1 MTTDIQTETTE
12 AQTTR
17 GRVYVIDRSRPRLRV
32 GQGLL
37 TGLDVVFRHF
47 RDALTRKLEKPSQ
60 QTGVFTVQYPEERLK
75 LPEAFRNFPIL
86 LYDDE
91 TGQELCTSCFQC
103 QRICPPQVI
112 HMTQARDP
120 STGKPVPA
128 VAEFLIEYDACMSCG
143 LCAEVCP
150 FDAIKMDHE
159 FEYSTDVHGGLTINK
174 EALNRPI
181 SYYEK
186 IAPTFWAEVKD
197 SAMKKLQGNMKRRP
211 ELIGVAPQM
220 VEKIRAKR
228 AEAAATAPAT
238 ADAASA
244 DKAAR
249 PAAAARARSAEKTAE
264 AAPEPATDSAPADKA
279 ARLAAIR
286 AANVAKKTDEGAA
299 ETVAP
304 AGDSAPADKAARLAA
319 IRAANVAKKTDE
331 GAAETVAPAGDSAP
345 ADKAARLAAIRA
357 ANVAKKMDEGA
368 AETVAPAG
376 DSAPTDKAARLAA
389 IRAAN
394 AAKKAAANEGA
405 PAAASADVAPAPS
418 APEGEPDVSSTP
430 PAAEAA
436 DPTIEVAPPTSSM
449 PSDKAARLAAIRT
462 ANAAK
467 KAAAQS
473 DGSEE

>member
-1 MTTDIQTETTE
+1 MITETEPETTE
-12 AQTTR
+12 TQTTR
-17 GRVYVIDRSRPRLRV
+17 GKVYVIDRGRPKLRA

-91 TGQELCTSCFQC
+91 TGHELCTSCFQC

-120 STGKPVPA
+120 ATGKAVPA

-159 FEYSTDVHGGLTINK
+159 FEFSTDVHGGLTINK
-174 EALNRPI
+174 AGLNRPI

-211 ELIGVAPQM
+211 DLIGVAPQM
-220 VEKIRAKR
+220 IDTIKAKR
-228 AEAAATAPAT
+228 AEVVAAQAPAP
-238 ADAASA
+238 APSA
-244 DKAAR
+244 
-249 PAAAARARSAEKTAE
+249 P
-264 AAPEPATDSAPADKA
+264 DSAPADKA

-286 AANVAKKTDEGAA
+286 A
-299 ETVAP
+299 
-304 AGDSAPADKAARLAA
+304 KAA
-319 IRAANVAKKTDE
+319 AKEAD
-331 GAAETVAPAGDSAP
+331 AQPAPSD
-345 ADKAARLAAIRA
+345 
-357 ANVAKKMDEGA
+357 
-368 AETVAPAG
+368 

-394 AAKKAAANEGA
+394 AARKDEA
-405 PAAASADVAPAPS
+405 ADVAQTS
-418 APEGEPDVSSTP
+418 DTTPD
-430 PAAEAA
+430 
-436 DPTIEVAPPTSSM
+436 
-449 PSDKAARLAAIRT
+449 DKAARLAAIRA

-467 KAAAQS
+467 KAAAEGAPASASAAPAAHAAPTSDTPPAASSTPDDKAARLAAIRAANAAKKAAAEGAPASASAAPAAPRRADIRYAARRQQHARRQS
-473 DGSEE
+473 RPPGRHPRRQCRQKGRCSEARRK

>member
-1 MTTDIQTETTE
+1 MITETEPETTE
-12 AQTTR
+12 IQTTR
-17 GRVYVIDRSRPRLRV
+17 GRVYVIDRGRPKLRA

-91 TGQELCTSCFQC
+91 TGHELCTSCFQC

-120 STGKPVPA
+120 ATGKAVPA

-159 FEYSTDVHGGLTINK
+159 FEFSTDVHGGLTINK
-174 EALNRPI
+174 AGLNRPI

-197 SAMKKLQGNMKRRP
+197 GAMKKLQGNMKRRP
-211 ELIGVAPQM
+211 DLIGVAPLM
-220 VEKIRAKR
+220 IDTIKAKR
-228 AEAAATAPAT
+228 AEVAVAQAPAP
-238 ADAASA
+238 APSA
-244 DKAAR
+244 
-249 PAAAARARSAEKTAE
+249 P
-264 AAPEPATDSAPADKA
+264 DSAPADKA

-286 AANVAKKTDEGAA
+286 AKAAAKDA
-299 ETVAP
+299 EAQPAP
-304 AGDSAPADKAARLAA
+304 SDSTPTDKAARLAA
-319 IRAANVAKKTDE
+319 IRAANAAKKDE
-331 GAAETVAPAGDSAP
+331 AADVTQTSDTTPD
-345 ADKAARLAAIRA
+345 DKAARLAAIRA
-357 ANVAKKMDEGA
+357 ANAAKKAAESAPATESAEAAAPPTDAAPTDKAARLAAIRAANAARKAATEGA
-368 AETVAPAG
+368 PTPASDAPAAHT
-376 DSAPTDKAARLAA
+376 APASDVSPAASSMPDDKAARLAA

-394 AAKKAAANEGA
+394 AAKKAAAQ
-405 PAAASADVAPAPS
+405 
-418 APEGEPDVSSTP
+418 
-430 PAAEAA
+430 
-436 DPTIEVAPPTSSM
+436 
-449 PSDKAARLAAIRT
+449 K
-462 ANAAK
+462 
-467 KAAAQS
+467 Q
-473 DGSEE
+473 DGNDDQ

>member
-1 MTTDIQTETTE
+1 MMTETDTETTE
-12 AQTTR
+12 IQTTR
-17 GRVYVIDRSRPRLRV
+17 GRVYVIDRGRPKLRA

-37 TGLDVVFRHF
+37 TGLDVVLRHF

-91 TGQELCTSCFQC
+91 TGHELCTSCFQC

-120 STGKPVPA
+120 ATGKAVPA

-159 FEYSTDVHGGLTINK
+159 FEFSTDVHGGLTINK
-174 EALNRPI
+174 AGLNRPI

-197 SAMKKLQGNMKRRP
+197 GAMKKLQGNMKRRP
-211 ELIGVAPQM
+211 DLIGVAPQM
-220 VEKIRAKR
+220 IDKIKAKR
-228 AEAAATAPAT
+228 AEVAAAQAPAP
-238 ADAASA
+238 APSA
-244 DKAAR
+244 
-249 PAAAARARSAEKTAE
+249 P
-264 AAPEPATDSAPADKA
+264 DSAPTDKA

-286 AANVAKKTDEGAA
+286 A
-299 ETVAP
+299 
-304 AGDSAPADKAARLAA
+304 KAA
-319 IRAANVAKKTDE
+319 AKEAD
-331 GAAETVAPAGDSAP
+331 AQPAPSD
-345 ADKAARLAAIRA
+345 
-357 ANVAKKMDEGA
+357 
-368 AETVAPAG
+368 

-394 AAKKAAANEGA
+394 AARK
-405 PAAASADVAPAPS
+405 D
-418 APEGEPDVSSTP
+418 
-430 PAAEAA
+430 EAA
-436 DPTIEVAPPTSSM
+436 DVTQTSDTT
-449 PSDKAARLAAIRT
+449 PDDKAARLAAIRAANAARKAAAEGAPAPASDAPPAASST
-462 ANAAK
+462 SDDKAARLAAIRAANAARKAATEGAPTPASDAPATHAAPASDASPAASSMPDDKAARLAAIRAANAAK
-467 KAAAQS
+467 KAAAQKQ
-473 DGSEE
+473 DGNDDQ

>member
-1 MTTDIQTETTE
+1 MITETEPETTE
-12 AQTTR
+12 TQTTR
-17 GRVYVIDRSRPRLRV
+17 GKVYVIDRGRPKLRA

-91 TGQELCTSCFQC
+91 TGHELCTSCFQC

-120 STGKPVPA
+120 ATGKAVPA

-159 FEYSTDVHGGLTINK
+159 FEFSTDVHGGLTINK
-174 EALNRPI
+174 AGLNRPI

-197 SAMKKLQGNMKRRP
+197 GAMKKLQGNMKRRP
-211 ELIGVAPQM
+211 DLIGVAPQM
-220 VEKIRAKR
+220 IDKIKAKR
-228 AEAAATAPAT
+228 AEVAAAQAPASAPT
-238 ADAASA
+238 A
-244 DKAAR
+244 R
-249 PAAAARARSAEKTAE
+249 
-264 AAPEPATDSAPADKA
+264 DSAPTDKA
-279 ARLAAIR
+279 DRLAAIR
-286 AANVAKKTDEGAA
+286 A
-299 ETVAP
+299 
-304 AGDSAPADKAARLAA
+304 KAA
-319 IRAANVAKKTDE
+319 AKD
-331 GAAETVAPAGDSAP
+331 AEAQPAPSD
-345 ADKAARLAAIRA
+345 
-357 ANVAKKMDEGA
+357 
-368 AETVAPAG
+368 

-394 AAKKAAANEGA
+394 AARK
-405 PAAASADVAPAPS
+405 D
-418 APEGEPDVSSTP
+418 
-430 PAAEAA
+430 EAA
-436 DPTIEVAPPTSSM
+436 DVTQTSDTT
-449 PSDKAARLAAIRT
+449 PDDKAARLAAIRAANAAKKAAESAPAT
-462 ANAAK
+462 ESAEAAAPPTDAAPTDKAARLAAIRAANAARKAATEGAPTPASDAPATHAAPASDASPAASSMPDDKAARLAAIRAANAAK
-467 KAAAQS
+467 KAAAQKQ
-473 DGSEE
+473 DGNDDQ

>member
-1 MTTDIQTETTE
+1 MMTETDTETTE
-12 AQTTR
+12 IQTTR
-17 GRVYVIDRSRPRLRV
+17 GRVYVIDRGRPKLRA

-37 TGLDVVFRHF
+37 TGLDVVLRHF

-91 TGQELCTSCFQC
+91 TGHELCTSCFQC

-120 STGKPVPA
+120 ATGKAVPA

-159 FEYSTDVHGGLTINK
+159 FEFSTDVHGGLTINK
-174 EALNRPI
+174 AGLNRPI

-211 ELIGVAPQM
+211 DLIGVAPQM
-220 VEKIRAKR
+220 IDTIKAKR
-228 AEAAATAPAT
+228 AEVAVAQAPSPAP
-238 ADAASA
+238 SA
-244 DKAAR
+244 
-249 PAAAARARSAEKTAE
+249 P
-264 AAPEPATDSAPADKA
+264 DSAPTDKA

-286 AANVAKKTDEGAA
+286 A
-299 ETVAP
+299 
-304 AGDSAPADKAARLAA
+304 KAA
-319 IRAANVAKKTDE
+319 AKEAD
-331 GAAETVAPAGDSAP
+331 AQPAPSD
-345 ADKAARLAAIRA
+345 
-357 ANVAKKMDEGA
+357 
-368 AETVAPAG
+368 

-394 AAKKAAANEGA
+394 AAKK
-405 PAAASADVAPAPS
+405 D
-418 APEGEPDVSSTP
+418 
-430 PAAEAA
+430 EAA
-436 DPTIEVAPPTSSM
+436 DVTQTSDTT
-449 PSDKAARLAAIRT
+449 PDDKAARLAAIRAANAAKKAAESAPAT
-462 ANAAK
+462 ESAEAAAPPTDAAPTDKAARLAAIRAANAARKAATEGAPTPASDAPAAHTAPTSDAPLADSSMPDDKAARLAAIRAANAAK
-467 KAAAQS
+467 KAAAQKQ
-473 DGSEE
+473 DGNDDQ

>member
-1 MTTDIQTETTE
+1 MTTEIEQETSET
-12 AQTTR
+12 QTTR
-17 GRVYVIDRSRPRLRV
+17 GKVYVIDRGRTKLRA

-91 TGQELCTSCFQC
+91 TGHELCTSCFQC

-174 EALNRPI
+174 AALNRPI

-197 SAMKKLQGNMKRRP
+197 SALKKLQGNMKRRP
-211 ELIGVAPQM
+211 DLIGVAPQM
-220 VEKIRAKR
+220 VEKIKAKR
-228 AEAAATAPAT
+228 AEIAAAQAPAPVSAT
-238 ADAASA
+238 PDAAPA

-249 PAAAARARSAEKTAE
+249 LAAARARAAEKAAE
-264 AAPEPATDSAPADKA
+264 TTPAPATDAALADKAARLAAIRTANAAKKTETGAGEPAAPATDAAPTDKAARLAAIRAANAAKKTETGASEPAAPATDAAPADKA

-286 AANVAKKTDEGAA
+286 AANAAKKAAEGAFA
-299 ETVAP
+299 ASGADVAP
-304 AGDSAPADKAARLAA
+304 APSAAEHAP
-319 IRAANVAKKTDE
+319 VAE
-331 GAAETVAPAGDSAP
+331 GADVSSPSPATQAADPTTDAAPLAGS
-345 ADKAARLAAIRA
+345 
-357 ANVAKKMDEGA
+357 M
-368 AETVAPAG
+368 
-376 DSAPTDKAARLAA
+376 PTDKAARLAA

-394 AAKKAAANEGA
+394 AAKKAAAQN
-405 PAAASADVAPAPS
+405 
-418 APEGEPDVSSTP
+418 
-430 PAAEAA
+430 
-436 DPTIEVAPPTSSM
+436 
-449 PSDKAARLAAIRT
+449 
-462 ANAAK
+462 
-467 KAAAQS
+467 
-473 DGSEE
+473 DGSEQ

>member
-1 MTTDIQTETTE
+1 MMTETDTETTE
-12 AQTTR
+12 IQTTR
-17 GRVYVIDRSRPRLRV
+17 GRVYVIDRGRPKLRA

-37 TGLDVVFRHF
+37 TGLDVVLRHF

-91 TGQELCTSCFQC
+91 TGHELCTSCFQC

-120 STGKPVPA
+120 ATGKAVPA

-159 FEYSTDVHGGLTINK
+159 FEFSTDVHGGLTINK
-174 EALNRPI
+174 AGLNRPI

-197 SAMKKLQGNMKRRP
+197 GAMKKLQGNMKRRP
-211 ELIGVAPQM
+211 DLIGVAPQM
-220 VEKIRAKR
+220 IDTIKAKR
-228 AEAAATAPAT
+228 AEVAVAQAPAP
-238 ADAASA
+238 APSA
-244 DKAAR
+244 
-249 PAAAARARSAEKTAE
+249 P
-264 AAPEPATDSAPADKA
+264 DSAPTDKA

-286 AANVAKKTDEGAA
+286 A
-299 ETVAP
+299 
-304 AGDSAPADKAARLAA
+304 KAA
-319 IRAANVAKKTDE
+319 AKD
-331 GAAETVAPAGDSAP
+331 ADAQPAPSD
-345 ADKAARLAAIRA
+345 
-357 ANVAKKMDEGA
+357 
-368 AETVAPAG
+368 

-394 AAKKAAANEGA
+394 AAKK
-405 PAAASADVAPAPS
+405 D
-418 APEGEPDVSSTP
+418 
-430 PAAEAA
+430 EAA
-436 DPTIEVAPPTSSM
+436 DVTQTSDTT
-449 PSDKAARLAAIRT
+449 PDDKAARLAAIRAANAAKKAAESAPAT
-462 ANAAK
+462 ESAEAAAPPTDAAPTDKAARLAAIRAANAARKAATEGAPTPASDAPAAHTAPASDVSPAASSTSDDKAARLAAIRAANAAK
-467 KAAAQS
+467 KAAAQKQ
-473 DGSEE
+473 DGNDDQ

>member
-1 MTTDIQTETTE
+1 MITETEPETTE
-12 AQTTR
+12 TQTTR
-17 GRVYVIDRSRPRLRV
+17 GKVYVIDRGRPKLRA

-91 TGQELCTSCFQC
+91 TGHELCTSCFQC

-120 STGKPVPA
+120 ATGKAVPA

-159 FEYSTDVHGGLTINK
+159 FEFSTDVHGGLTINK
-174 EALNRPI
+174 AGLNRPI

-211 ELIGVAPQM
+211 DLIGVAPQM
-220 VEKIRAKR
+220 IDTIKAKR
-228 AEAAATAPAT
+228 AEVAAAQAPAP
-238 ADAASA
+238 APSA
-244 DKAAR
+244 
-249 PAAAARARSAEKTAE
+249 P
-264 AAPEPATDSAPADKA
+264 DSAPTDKA

-286 AANVAKKTDEGAA
+286 A
-299 ETVAP
+299 
-304 AGDSAPADKAARLAA
+304 KAA
-319 IRAANVAKKTDE
+319 AKEAD
-331 GAAETVAPAGDSAP
+331 AQPAPSD
-345 ADKAARLAAIRA
+345 
-357 ANVAKKMDEGA
+357 
-368 AETVAPAG
+368 

-394 AAKKAAANEGA
+394 AARKDEA
-405 PAAASADVAPAPS
+405 ADVAQTS
-418 APEGEPDVSSTP
+418 DTTPD
-430 PAAEAA
+430 
-436 DPTIEVAPPTSSM
+436 
-449 PSDKAARLAAIRT
+449 DKAARLAAIRAANAARKAAAEGAPAPASDAPPAASST
-462 ANAAK
+462 SDDKAARLAAIRAANAARKAAAEGAPAPASDAPATHAAPASDASPAASSMPDDKAARLAAIRAANAAK
-467 KAAAQS
+467 KAAAQKQ
-473 DGSEE
+473 DGNDDQ

>member
-1 MTTDIQTETTE
+1 MITETEPETTE
-12 AQTTR
+12 TQTTR
-17 GRVYVIDRSRPRLRV
+17 GKVYVIDRGRPKLRA

-91 TGQELCTSCFQC
+91 TGHELCTSCFQC

-120 STGKPVPA
+120 ATGKAVPA

-159 FEYSTDVHGGLTINK
+159 FEFSTDVHGGLTINK
-174 EALNRPI
+174 AGLNRPI

-197 SAMKKLQGNMKRRP
+197 GAMKKLQGNMKRRP
-211 ELIGVAPQM
+211 DLIGVAPQM
-220 VEKIRAKR
+220 IDTIKAKR
-228 AEAAATAPAT
+228 AEAAVAQAPAP
-238 ADAASA
+238 APSA
-244 DKAAR
+244 
-249 PAAAARARSAEKTAE
+249 P
-264 AAPEPATDSAPADKA
+264 DSAPTDKA

-286 AANVAKKTDEGAA
+286 A
-299 ETVAP
+299 
-304 AGDSAPADKAARLAA
+304 KAA
-319 IRAANVAKKTDE
+319 AKD
-331 GAAETVAPAGDSAP
+331 AEAQPAPSD
-345 ADKAARLAAIRA
+345 
-357 ANVAKKMDEGA
+357 
-368 AETVAPAG
+368 

-394 AAKKAAANEGA
+394 AARKDEA
-405 PAAASADVAPAPS
+405 ADVAQTS
-418 APEGEPDVSSTP
+418 DTTPD
-430 PAAEAA
+430 
-436 DPTIEVAPPTSSM
+436 
-449 PSDKAARLAAIRT
+449 DKAARLAAIRAANAAKKAAESAPAT
-462 ANAAK
+462 ESAEAAAPPTDAAPTDKAARLAAIRAANAARKAATEGAPTPASDAPAAHTAPASDVSPAASSTSDDKAARLAAIRAANAAK
-467 KAAAQS
+467 KAAAQKQ
-473 DGSEE
+473 DGNDDQ